1 MILGFK
7 LSCACFDPSSFFF
20 FCDFCIVT
28 CMSMKIEFY
37 SVYLKEKIISSD
49 PLVCMS
55 SLEVSFGLEEY
66 FK

>member
-1 MILGFK
+1 
-7 LSCACFDPSSFFF
+7 
-20 FCDFCIVT
+20 
-28 CMSMKIEFY
+28 MKIEFY